1 MVKYWITIDY
11 IDIKPNTINI
21 HFNENRSNL
30 LDILTVLDFYKNSKD
45 CYIIEVIL
53 RVYYFDKY
61 TQRDITKFMNNS
73 LILLY
78 YDIKLNSIKTRSVD
92 SGLVEDDF
100 SKKCIL
106 CIKTTNIDNR
116 IPVHLNKKRFL
127 KRLYSEWINQQ

>member
-1 MVKYWITIDY
+1 M
-11 IDIKPNTINI
+11 
-21 HFNENRSNL
+21 
-30 LDILTVLDFYKNSKD
+30 LDFYKNSKD

-78 YDIKLNSIKTRSVD
+78 YVIKLNSMKTRSVD